1 MGLEEALQAS
11 WVCPQRELMAKA
23 AVGGVLR
30 GRELTGPLPGL
41 AQSQGLSQKNTTSHP
56 DLRRVLKG

>member
-1 MGLEEALQAS
+1 MGLQEARQAS
-11 WVCPQRELMAKA
+11 WVCPQRELMAKV

-41 AQSQGLSQKNTTSHP
+41 SEPELAQKNTTSRHI
-56 DLRRVLKG
+56 